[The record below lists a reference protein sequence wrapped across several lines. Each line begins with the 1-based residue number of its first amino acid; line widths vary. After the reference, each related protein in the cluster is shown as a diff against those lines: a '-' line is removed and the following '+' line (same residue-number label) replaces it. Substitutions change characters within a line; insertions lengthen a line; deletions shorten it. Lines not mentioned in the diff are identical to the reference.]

1 MANGS
6 PSVSDPA
13 LERAPLSGSV
23 TIALATEDDALALAD
38 AYCRNRDYLQPWE
51 PIRPDSFYTAAGQRA
66 LLASAALEREAGR
79 SLVWVLHDGE
89 QVVGRIA
96 LSDVVRGAFQ
106 NGNLGYWV
114 AQDYQGRGL
123 ATAAVQHACH
133 VAATMG
139 LHRLAAGTLLV
150 NAGSQAVLARCG
162 FTEIGV
168 AKKYLLINGQWQDHL
183 LFQRILAD

>member
-1 MANGS
+1 MDS
-6 PSVSDPA
+6 
-13 LERAPLSGSV
+13 PLSGTV
-23 TIALATEDDALALAD
+23 TIALATEDDASALAD
-38 AYCRNRDYLQPWE
+38 AYRRNRGYLQPWE
-51 PIRPDSFYTAAGQRA
+51 PIRPDSFYTADGQRE
-66 LLASAALEREAGR
+66 LLLSAVREREAGR
-79 SLVWVLHDGE
+79 SLVWLLSDGE

-123 ATAAVQHACH
+123 ATAAVQHASRA
-133 VAATMG
+133 AATMG
-139 LHRLAAGTLLV
+139 LHRLAAGTLLG

-168 AKKYLLINGQWQDHL
+168 AEKYLLINGEWQDHL